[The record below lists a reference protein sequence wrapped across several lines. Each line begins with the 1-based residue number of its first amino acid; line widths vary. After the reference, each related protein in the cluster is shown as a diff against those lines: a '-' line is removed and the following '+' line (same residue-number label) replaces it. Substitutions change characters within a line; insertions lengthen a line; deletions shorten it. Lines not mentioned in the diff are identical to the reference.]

1 MPQDFDSEVLYVVL
15 KNAIAK
21 DVIVQIKP
29 FLGTGSVCV
38 ELTKP
43 NAVLISDERSNIPKL
58 KQLLEIVDMNGYEQ
72 WPRAVMVCNNIIP
85 SQVVEELRKV
95 LPVLGFYVQASD
107 NRTGTA
113 ANNRNTATQP
123 GAIQLSAIDR
133 LQLIVASAATE
144 EAIAE
149 IRQWVEILD
158 NANSLDEERVFVYK
172 VRHGKADQLAKALA
186 VIYNL
191 SGQSLT
197 IDTETGNNKVENI
210 SASSG
215 NTTTVRRTTNN
226 NNQNQTTNTDAGQAG
241 SIFENTVKLFAD
253 GVLNRLVIRT
263 TPRTYASMKAVLDR
277 LDIVPAQVLLQV
289 LLVEVTLTEA
299 TKFGVE
305 FSATGEWMGDNMVL
319 GNTYDNL
326 NPDLTG
332 GGVRKE
338 GGATILLTDPSN
350 PQNKFAYLKALA
362 GNNLLEIVAS
372 PQLLVSSHNQ
382 AVINVGAKVPI
393 TSQSL
398 TSSDSS
404 NIVQNVEYEDTG
416 AILTVTPQI
425 TSTDLIGLE
434 LKQELSEA
442 VVNTVSNIDSPQIT
456 TRTLETTMTIKNGAT
471 MIIGGMI
478 QKKKK
483 DDLAGLPLVNNIP
496 LLRRLFGST
505 DSSVERTELL
515 VLITGYIV
523 DEKSDVEEMI
533 NRYDEAVKALNEFC
547 SDLGDSQEKN
557 KSAAV
562 KNNSV
567 AGTGK

>member
-1 MPQDFDSEVLYVVL
+1 M
-15 KNAIAK
+15 
-21 DVIVQIKP
+21 
-29 FLGTGSVCV
+29 
-38 ELTKP
+38 
-43 NAVLISDERSNIPKL
+43 
-58 KQLLEIVDMNGYEQ
+58 
-72 WPRAVMVCNNIIP
+72 
-85 SQVVEELRKV
+85 
-95 LPVLGFYVQASD
+95 
-107 NRTGTA
+107 
-113 ANNRNTATQP
+113 
-123 GAIQLSAIDR
+123 
-133 LQLIVASAATE
+133 
-144 EAIAE
+144 
-149 IRQWVEILD
+149 
-158 NANSLDEERVFVYK
+158 
-172 VRHGKADQLAKALA
+172 
-186 VIYNL
+186 
-191 SGQSLT
+191 
-197 IDTETGNNKVENI
+197 
-210 SASSG
+210 
-215 NTTTVRRTTNN
+215 
-226 NNQNQTTNTDAGQAG
+226 
-241 SIFENTVKLFAD
+241 
-253 GVLNRLVIRT
+253 IRT

-567 AGTGK
+567 AGNGK